1 MSCKSECYIVMF
13 TFFIKMQ
20 SCCKNPRQCDF
31 NISGTKVPANTLK
44 SDWIINP
51 SGQHLVTSPE
61 INSGSAWMC
70 CSGVDEYQCL
80 PRGILGIKVP
90 ENLSWPFFC
99 KVIHPVLSI
108 SVLHPGSI
116 QPAPLAPWI
125 FLIDCMGGVRLWGW
139 LPLKNIRTE
148 CVFHINQQ
156 AHAESCTIF
165 CIFS

>member
-1 MSCKSECYIVMF
+1 MSCESERYIVMF
-13 TFFIKMQ
+13 TFFIKLQ
-20 SCCKNPRQCDF
+20 SCCKDPRQCDF

-51 SGQHLVTSPE
+51 SGQHLVTSLQ
-61 INSGSAWMC
+61 INSGLDVSLW
-70 CSGVDEYQCL
+70 GRWIRCL
-80 PRGILGIKVP
+80 PQGILGIKVP
-90 ENLSWPFFC
+90 ENLSCPFFC
-99 KVIHPVLSI
+99 KVIHPVLST

-125 FLIDCMGGVRLWGW
+125 FLIDCMGGVRLWGL
-139 LPLKNIRTE
+139 LPLKNIRSE

-156 AHAESCTIF
+156 THAESCSIFF